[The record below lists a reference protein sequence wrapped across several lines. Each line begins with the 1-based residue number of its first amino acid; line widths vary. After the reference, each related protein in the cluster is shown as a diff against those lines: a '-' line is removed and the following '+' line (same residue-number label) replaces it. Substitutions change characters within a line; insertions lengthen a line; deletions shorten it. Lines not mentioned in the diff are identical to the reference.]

1 MRVCKGVLWCFARFC
16 VLFLLFG
23 LVVVCRVAFINV
35 CERPNDCHCLLVVVF
50 VLLDACLIS
59 VVVAWLQ
66 MWLFCCDD
74 CPCGVC

>member
-1 MRVCKGVLWCFARFC
+1 MFVSVQTIVIVF
-16 VLFLLFG
+16 
-23 LVVVCRVAFINV
+23 LVVVFIV
-35 CERPNDCHCLLVVVF
+35 IVFLVVVF
-50 VLLDACLIS
+50 VVLDACVIS